1 MKKFLTVLIIL
12 ILITASFFIYRYKSG
27 LFKNIGAEKT
37 VQTSSVAA
45 SEGKN
50 NEGGPAKKKP
60 AVVTAKAERSDISR
74 TIALNGSVEPVKS
87 IKLSAPV
94 EGPIMNLKFREGD
107 ALPKDTVILSLG
119 RNKAAEASLIAARE
133 EFKKEQEE
141 LKSVESLV
149 KSGAISGD
157 QLDRARAVYGKARA
171 ALAKAEEGMSD
182 FKLSAPWDGV
192 VSRLYVN
199 EGDYATPR
207 APLIE
212 IFDPES
218 LAVKFA
224 VPEAHSMFIT
234 SETSVRATFDAYAG
248 RVFALKVSR
257 IYPELERRLRTRVIE
272 AVLKDSSEIKL
283 IPGMF
288 VRLSIDL
295 ATSKNAVVVA
305 KEAVIVTPKSDRIAF
320 VIKDG
325 KSELRKLVTGIESDL
340 YIEIISGIQ
349 AGEEVAV
356 NGNEKLKEGMEV
368 KVMGKETGSGS
379 GSASGII
386 SGSAGGK
393 DKKEEQLK

>member
-1 MKKFLTVLIIL
+1 MKKIL
-12 ILITASFFIYRYKSG
+12 IGLIVVIALIFITIALVYYNKPE
-27 LFKNIGAEKT
+27 LLKNIAGNIFSGGKT
-37 VQTSSVAA
+37 LAINAGTVP
-45 SEGKN
+45 GD
-50 NEGGPAKKKP
+50 KKP
-60 AVVTAKAERSDISR
+60 AGGGSAKKMPVVVTAKVERSDISR
-74 TIALNGSVEPVKS
+74 TIVLNGSVEPVKS

-107 ALPKDTVILSLG
+107 ELPKDTVILSLG
-119 RNKAAEASLIAARE
+119 RNKAAEASLMAARE
-133 EFKKEQEE
+133 EFKKEHEE

-149 KSGAISGD
+149 KSGAISSD
-157 QLDRARAVYGKARA
+157 QLDRARANFEKAK
-171 ALAKAEEGMSD
+171 ALVAKAEEGMSD
-182 FKLSAPWDGV
+182 FKLSAPWNGV
-192 VSRLYVN
+192 ISKLYVN

-248 RVFALKVSR
+248 RLFSLKVSR
-257 IYPELERRLRTRVIE
+257 IYPELERRLRTRIIE

-295 ATSKNAVVVA
+295 ATSKNAVSIP
-305 KEAVIVTPKSDRIAF
+305 KEAVIITPKKETIAF
-320 VIKDG
+320 VIKEN
-325 KSELRKLVTGIESDL
+325 KSELRKVATGIESDVN
-340 YIEIISGIQ
+340 IEIISGIQ

-356 NGNEKLKEGMEV
+356 NGNEKLKDGMAV
-368 KVMGKETGSGS
+368 KVMGKEGKPGE
-379 GSASGII
+379 
-386 SGSAGGK
+386 GK
-393 DKKEEQLK
+393 DKKDE